1 MKTRILQI
9 ALFCFSVALISGPPS
24 VWAGDAATTNQ
35 ANIYDESAN
44 GDNQVADAVAIAKKE
59 QKRILL
65 KFGANWCAWCHR
77 LHKLFE
83 SDKPVSEELRADYVI
98 ALIDVN
104 KGHNKDLVVKYGAQ
118 AGYGIPFLVVLD
130 SDGTHLI
137 TKHCE
142 DFEQGDHHNPQKVL
156 AFLKEWALKQ

>member
-9 ALFCFSVALISGPPS
+9 ALVCFSIARISGPPS

-35 ANIYDESAN
+35 AKIYDESAN
-44 GDNQVADAVAIAKKE
+44 GDNQVADAVAIAQKE
-59 QKRILL
+59 HKRILL
-65 KFGANWCAWCHR
+65 KFGANWGRWCHR

-83 SDKPVSEELRADYVI
+83 SNKSVSEELRADYVV

-104 KGHNKDLVVKYGAQ
+104 KGHNKNLVVKYGAQ

-137 TKHCE
+137 TKHSE
-142 DFEQGDHHNPQKVL
+142 DFEEGDHHNPQKVL
-156 AFLKEWALKQ
+156 AFLKEWELKR

>member
-1 MKTRILQI
+1 MKARILLI

-24 VWAGDAATTNQ
+24 LWAGDAATTNQ
-35 ANIYDESAN
+35 VNIYDQSAN
-44 GDNQVADAVAIAKKE
+44 GANQVAGAVAIAEKE
-59 QKRILL
+59 HKRILL
-65 KFGANWCAWCHR
+65 HFGANWCGWCHR

-83 SDKPVSEELRADYVI
+83 SDKSVSEELRAGYVV

-104 KGHNKDLVVKYGAQ
+104 KGHNRDLVMKYGAQ

-142 DFEQGDHHNPQKVL
+142 DFEEGDHYSPQKVL
-156 AFLKEWALKQ
+156 AFLKEWTLKR